1 MEFVQPIREV
11 AQIEDM
17 KTYFKSKSLRN
28 WALFTLGIN
37 SALRISD
44 LLALSVDDVMDS
56 NGNIRERIKV
66 KEIKTRKGK
75 SFPFTAK
82 VKESLDIYIKT
93 EHPTKALFPS
103 RQSGE
108 AHMSRVQFHRAI
120 KEAAEYVGIKENV
133 GSHSM
138 RKSWAY
144 NAYMKGVK
152 LAQIM
157 DALNHSSESMTL
169 RYLGITQDILDEVY
183 MEMDL

>member
-1 MEFVQPIREV
+1 MEFVQPIRERS
-11 AQIEDM
+11 QIEDM
-17 KTYFKSKSLRN
+17 KEFFKSKSLRN

-44 LLALSVDDVMDS
+44 ILALTVDDVMDS
-56 NGNIRERIKV
+56 QGNIRERIRV
-66 KEIKTRKGK
+66 KEIKTKKGK

-82 VKESLDIYIKT
+82 VKEALDIYIKT
-93 EHPTKALFPS
+93 DNPTGALFPS

-108 AHMSRVQFHRAI
+108 KAMSRLQFHRAI
-120 KEAAEYVGIKENV
+120 KEAAEHVGIKENI

-144 NAYMKGVK
+144 TAYVRGVA
-152 LAQIM
+152 LVQIM
-157 DALNHSSESMTL
+157 FALNHSSESMTL
-169 RYLGITQDILDEVY
+169 RYLGITQEKLDEVY